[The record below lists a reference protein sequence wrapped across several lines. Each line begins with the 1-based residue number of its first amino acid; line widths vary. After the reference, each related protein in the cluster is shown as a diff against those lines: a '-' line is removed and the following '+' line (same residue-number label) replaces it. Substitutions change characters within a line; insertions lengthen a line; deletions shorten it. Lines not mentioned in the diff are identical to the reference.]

1 MNVQDCEQLT
11 LFPVDSPV
19 SPSVW
24 LESKEAKGMS
34 ATFGLKCSELSPN
47 LRRVGS
53 SVRTYLE
60 SCELPPGMWSRI
72 WSVKAM
78 TSRCLILKLRLSE
91 RRTEENGSRLLPTV
105 TASVGE
111 KGGQNQRDSSGRPGL
126 QKAAMLWQT
135 PNVPN
140 GGRVNPPEMSPTGI
154 MPDGRKRQVGL
165 EHQVKMVQAN
175 LWPTPRCVGSRGSSP
190 TGVKHHDLASWAAL
204 WPTPDTMNYRDGSK
218 TRKALKGRH
227 ELSLHHAVSIWPT
240 PTARDYKDGTAQSC
254 QNVPENGLLGRAV
267 HSRKILGGGTE
278 PQVKTGESSAKA
290 GGQLNPTWVEWLM
303 GFPLGWTDLNVSE
316 TL

>member
-11 LFPVDSPV
+11 LFPADSHV

-72 WSVKAM
+72 WSVKAI
-78 TSRCLILKLRLSE
+78 TSRCLIMKLRLSE
-91 RRTEENGSRLLPTV
+91 RRTEGNGSR
-105 TASVGE
+105 
-111 KGGQNQRDSSGRPGL
+111 
-126 QKAAMLWQT
+126 LWQT

-140 GGRVNPPEMSPTGI
+140 GGRVNPPDMSPTGI

-175 LWPTPRCVGSRGSSP
+175 LWPTP
-190 TGVKHHDLASWAAL
+190 
-204 WPTPDTMNYRDGSK
+204 DTQNSRDGSK

-227 ELSLHHAVSIWPT
+227 GLSLHHAVSIWPT

-267 HSRKILGGGTE
+267 HSRKILGGGYGAASGDRRIICKGWWSVE
-278 PQVKTGESSAKA
+278 PDVGRVAYGVPARVDRLKCLGNAVVPQQFYPIFKAIYDIETGR
-290 GGQLNPTWVEWLM
+290 
-303 GFPLGWTDLNVSE
+303 
-316 TL
+316 